1 MKRLFSDEEKSFIN
15 KCAEKHLGYKYTAQ
29 QLNCEPQ
36 TIKKFCLKNNITM
49 QYRKKNREL
58 NEDFFEVIDSSE
70 KAYFLGLMYTDGSTR
85 IVKNNSKQ
93 IRISLQL
100 RDKAIIEKFKKI
112 LNADVDLIYDK
123 RPNKEMV
130 GFEITNAKLFDDL
143 YSHGIIP
150 NKTYKSKNLPL
161 INNEYLIDFLRGL
174 FDGDGTLSY
183 KENYNE
189 ASVGFT
195 NYSYEVVLEFQQYID
210 KLINKTKSNKIHHS
224 VDNNS
229 SKYTCSWRGF
239 RQVLKILSLLY
250 DNSNI
255 YLQRK
260 YDKYQAL
267 LSADKD
273 MI

>member
-1 MKRLFSDEEKSFIN
+1 MKRLFSNEEKIFIN
-15 KCAEKHLGYKYTAQ
+15 ECAEKHLGYKYTAQ
-29 QLNCEPQ
+29 QLQCDPQ
-36 TIKKFCLKNNITM
+36 TIKKFCLKNNIIM

-58 NEDFFEVIDSSE
+58 NENFFETIDSPE
-70 KAYFLGLMYTDGSTR
+70 KAYFLGLMYTDGNVR

-100 RDKAIIEKFKKI
+100 RDKAIIEKFKEI

-123 RPNKEMV
+123 RPNKAMI

-143 YSHGIIP
+143 YAHGVIP
-150 NKTYKSKNLPL
+150 NKTYESKNLPVVD
-161 INNEYLIDFLRGL
+161 NKYLIDFLRGL

-195 NYSYEVVLEFQQYID
+195 NYSYTAVLEFQQYID
-210 KLINKTKSNKIHHS
+210 KLINKTIPNKIHHEIS
-224 VDNNS
+224 DNGE
-229 SKYTCSWRGF
+229 KYTCHWRGF

-250 DNSNI
+250 DNSTI

-260 YDKYQAL
+260 YDKYQSL

>member
-1 MKRLFSDEEKSFIN
+1 MKRLFSDEEKNFIN

-29 QLNCEPQ
+29 QLNCDPQ

-58 NEDFFEVIDSSE
+58 NENFFEVIDSPE

-100 RDKAIIEKFKKI
+100 RDKTIIEKFKKI

-123 RPNKEMV
+123 RPNQEMV

-229 SKYTCSWRGF
+229 SKYTCAWRGF

-267 LSADKD
+267 LFADKD